1 MKQERYDII
10 KQLIDIEYW
19 NIDINKG
26 TVTPKKTKRV
36 PVKAKS
42 MEEYDSISLV
52 YAGKQYRF
60 YVHQIIAIAGGM
72 DPVGYQI
79 THKNGDIHDN
89 SFSNLKLI
97 DTLHE
102 IKYGLPETKRV
113 KTDLTC
119 EKHPRAKLSNDA
131 AIEERY
137 KNFCEKNPYTVT
149 RFGRRVMRTYI
160 EEAFYHNLPYIG
172 DLKPLEFPDFLPE
185 PRYFVRYRGRCL
197 L

>member
-119 EKHPRAKLSNDA
+119 EKHPRAKLSNDDVA
-131 AIEERY
+131 YIKYRLECKTQVKILADLYKVTNMVITRIKLNNTWKQIKPFQEEKAKSY
-137 KNFCEKNPYTVT
+137 E
-149 RFGRRVMRTYI
+149 I
-160 EEAFYHNLPYIG
+160 S
-172 DLKPLEFPDFLPE
+172 D
-185 PRYFVRYRGRCL
+185 RGRDL
-197 L
+197 GLS